1 MAQQKEKI
9 IKIDSTQTSSAATS
23 YGDADE
29 SWLSK
34 IQGTLSW
41 VKVPQIDPGKTL
53 ADIKSEILRWV
64 KGDLLNEIKTTF
76 SNWLQQKFSSVKK
89 AVSTQINSI
98 VSVGG
103 KILGQWNTAKGQG
116 FALFGAASAALLGGA
131 VLMGAGPEMITG
143 MLRVSQLAYSLN
155 LKETDEQINAQ
166 IQGNITSLYATS
178 GEALGQGLASLVSGG
193 VFRIPRVQI
202 NLTKVTIL
210 WRSLNEEA
218 RLQMISQL
226 KALARNAFFSGLKI
240 VRQIFYRDTRKWLK
254 NLAESNPNHWL
265 IKLIPGGAETVKKWG
280 AGGEPWSLSIGANKV
295 FENLQKIPEYKNI
308 GVFLENFV
316 EGFGEGLQ
324 EFLPDLV
331 RQPVT

>member
-1 MAQQKEKI
+1 MPQKEK
-9 IKIDSTQTSSAATS
+9 KIHVDSRQTSSAATN

-34 IQGTLSW
+34 IQGTINW
-41 VKVPQIDPGKTL
+41 IKIPQIDPGKMFESF
-53 ADIKSEILRWV
+53 KSSLLKWLN
-64 KGDLLNEIKTTF
+64 GDLLREVKNTF
-76 SNWLQQKFSSVKK
+76 SNWIKEKFLSVKK

-98 VSVGG
+98 ISVGG
-103 KILGQWNTAKGQG
+103 KFIGQWNTAKGQG
-116 FALFGAASAALLGGA
+116 LALFGAVSTALLGGA

-143 MLRVSQLAYSLN
+143 MLRLSQLTYSLN
-155 LKETDEQINAQ
+155 LKETDAQINAQ

-178 GEALGQGLASLVSGG
+178 GEVLGQGLASFVSGG

-210 WRSLNEEA
+210 WRSLNEES
-218 RLQMISQL
+218 RLQMFSQL
-226 KALARNAFFSGLKI
+226 KALARNAFFGGLKI
-240 VRQIFYRDTRKWLK
+240 LRQIFYRDTRKWLK
-254 NLAESNPNHWL
+254 NLAQSNPNHPL

-280 AGGEPWSLSIGANKV
+280 AGGEPWSLSLYVQKKI
-295 FENLQKIPEYKNI
+295 EELQKKPEFKNI
-308 GVFLENFV
+308 GTFLENFI
-316 EGFGEGLQ
+316 EGFGEGIQ